1 MRNLRVNFIF
11 SLIIILGAA
20 IISRLFYIQIINHK
34 FYQAQALG
42 QQAIME
48 EIQGA
53 RGEIF
58 SKDGQKS
65 LSINE
70 DKWSLYITSD
80 EIEDKDKLASQISE
94 IIKNP
99 AKDIISKI
107 DNGDPYVLIE
117 NKLTQEQ
124 ADAITSLKLKGITLE
139 KQAARYYPQKET
151 AAQLLG
157 FVGGDETGQY
167 GLEGYYDSILKG
179 EKTFKEESRSSIFF
193 NPDQLEPNSFDGSDL
208 YLTIDYNI
216 QFEVESLLK
225 QAKKDFNIE
234 AGQII
239 VMDPQTGQI
248 LALANYPNFDLN
260 KYSKEKDLDIFQD
273 AAVQKLYELGSVL
286 KPITMAI
293 AINEGKVTPETTYV
307 DEGCVKVGVETLC
320 NFDHVKY
327 GKQTMTGVL
336 ENSINTGAV
345 FVSKLIPHDMYLD
358 YIDKFGLGEKTGID
372 LQGEVFSRNNNL
384 RNGQDINF
392 ATASFG
398 QGIELTPI
406 QFIRAFAVIANGG
419 KLVKPYIVGKI
430 INNQKQT
437 LETQPKVIRQVI
449 NQSTATQLTTM
460 LISTVERGVASKA
473 KVPGYYVA
481 GKTGTAQVAYPDKPG
496 YYPDKTTHTF
506 AGFAPALNPRFV
518 ALIKLDNPKGRISG
532 ITAAPLF
539 SKLAQYILNYWQ
551 IPPDYQ

>member
-11 SLIIILGAA
+11 SFIIILGAA

-65 LSINE
+65 LAINE
-70 DKWSLYITSD
+70 DKWFLYITSD

-107 DNGDPYVLIE
+107 DNGDSYVLIE

-124 ADAITSLKLKGITLE
+124 ADAITNLKLKGITLE

-260 KYSKEKDLDIFQD
+260 KYSKEEDLDIFQD

-372 LQGEVFSRNNNL
+372 LQGEVYSRNSNL
-384 RNGQDINF
+384 RNGQDVNF

-419 KLVKPYIVGKI
+419 KLVKPYIVDKI
-430 INNQKQT
+430 VNNQKQT
-437 LETQPKVIRQVI
+437 LETQPKIIRQVI

-473 KVPGYYVA
+473 KVPGYYIA